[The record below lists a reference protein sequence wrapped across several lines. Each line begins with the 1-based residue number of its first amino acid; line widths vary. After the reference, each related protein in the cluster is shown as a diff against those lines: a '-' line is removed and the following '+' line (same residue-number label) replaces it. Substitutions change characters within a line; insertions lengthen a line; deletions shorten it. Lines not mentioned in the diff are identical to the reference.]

1 VAGEWVEK
9 MSETATRSGQ
19 CSDGID
25 KKEPSSLDIAID
37 RTAFR
42 KRFKSNEEIY
52 GANERANYF
61 YKVVSGCVRC
71 YTVLE
76 DGRRLIA
83 SFYLPGEIFGLE
95 PTERHLFSAEAV
107 SDAETLVINRNE
119 VTRLAAR
126 ETAVAGALWA
136 HVANE
141 LHRTQNHL
149 LLLNKGASERVVTFL
164 LEMDDRLEL
173 SDENGLPMCRQD
185 IADYL
190 ALSSETVS
198 RKLSKLESASAI
210 ALRTTRHIVLRDRAV
225 LELMVT

>member
-119 VTRLAAR
+119 
-126 ETAVAGALWA
+126 
-136 HVANE
+136 
-141 LHRTQNHL
+141 
-149 LLLNKGASERVVTFL
+149 GASERVVTFL

>member
-1 VAGEWVEK
+1 
-9 MSETATRSGQ
+9 MLPETPTRSGQ
-19 CSDGID
+19 CSDRID
-25 KKEPSSLDIAID
+25 KKERSALDVAID
-37 RTAFR
+37 KTASR
-42 KRFKSNEEIY
+42 KRVKSNEEIY
-52 GANERANYF
+52 GAKEPAVYF
-61 YKVVSGCVRC
+61 YKVVSGCVRS
-71 YTVLE
+71 YTVLG

-83 SFYLPGEIFGLE
+83 AFHLPGEIFGLE

-107 SDAETLVINRNE
+107 TGAEILVINRSE

-126 ETAVAGALWA
+126 ENAVAGALWA

-149 LLLNKGASERVVTFL
+149 LLLNKGASERVVSFL
-164 LEMDDRLEL
+164 LEMDDRIQL
-173 SDENGLPMCRQD
+173 SDENGLPMSRQD

-198 RKLSKLESASAI
+198 RMLAKLESASAI

-225 LELMVT
+225 LEQMVT

>member
-1 VAGEWVEK
+1 
-9 MSETATRSGQ
+9 MLPETASRQ
-19 CSDGID
+19 CSGRID
-25 KKEPSSLDIAID
+25 KKEPSALNIAID
-37 RTAFR
+37 RIASR

-52 GANERANYF
+52 GAKEPADYF
-61 YKVVSGCVRC
+61 YKVVSGCVRS

-83 SFYLPGEIFGLE
+83 EFHLPGEVFGLE
-95 PTERHLFSAEAV
+95 RTERHLFSAEV
-107 SDAETLVINRNE
+107 IGDAEILVINRNE
-119 VTRLAAR
+119 VMWSAAR
-126 ETAVAGALWA
+126 ENAVAGALWA

-164 LEMDDRLEL
+164 LEMDDRLHL
-173 SDENGLPMCRQD
+173 SDENRLPMCRQD

-210 ALRTTRHIVLRDRAV
+210 AFRTTRHIVLRDRAV
-225 LELMVT
+225 LEQMVT